1 VNVENNRFAS
11 AFPCSRIVLGYSLG
25 AGPSHIFMFWAISVL
40 IGPENSLITYMGY
53 YISMGSEF
61 GSSYLFCYTTVIPK
75 GLCEFGNLMAQQV
88 LLNSCPPQHVSLQR
102 FRILKPSIWVT
113 KPNIVS
119 SPSVSTSAPLRCVSF
134 CCNSSATSSVES
146 NLPSSAKI
154 FVKGKVSRSISIL
167 FH

>member
-1 VNVENNRFAS
+1 
-11 AFPCSRIVLGYSLG
+11 
-25 AGPSHIFMFWAISVL
+25 
-40 IGPENSLITYMGY
+40 
-53 YISMGSEF
+53 
-61 GSSYLFCYTTVIPK
+61 
-75 GLCEFGNLMAQQV
+75 MAQQV

-154 FVKGKVSRSISIL
+154 FVKGLPHSTSEGRLMKVFSEFGVVNLVQLPIDEESGKSLGFAFIWFVKEESAQLAVQEMNGKFFDGRFIYVTIAKPGPSNNSKRTTAYK
-167 FH
+167 F